1 MKALSISG
9 RFLEVAAAGFFS
21 LSFDLLRNRRPG
33 RAGHRDGAGSTQS
46 DQEAGGG
53 PRPLWGLALP
63 TKESHGLPQALKLP
77 SLSFLEHLAWGGSD

>member
-1 MKALSISG
+1 M
-9 RFLEVAAAGFFS
+9 AAAGFFS